1 MFTAC
6 TQEKLCN
13 YIINNLDI
21 SFQCKTEIYSE
32 KENAVTD
39 VIGAYLWMNNKQ
51 TSRFTFKDQIDENP
65 NHKNLLGSFPPA
77 FKQKFSITNGISE
90 SAVRQF
96 S

>member
-1 MFTAC
+1 
-6 TQEKLCN
+6 
-13 YIINNLDI
+13 
-21 SFQCKTEIYSE
+21 
-32 KENAVTD
+32 
-39 VIGAYLWMNNKQ
+39 MNNKQ